1 MENSKFGL
9 LGEKLGHSHSP
20 QIYEM
25 FKIPGYELFEVPRED
40 VHTFLKTTQ
49 LEGLNVTIPYKKIAM
64 EQCDYLSETA
74 KRLGNVNTIR
84 FKDGKLYGDNTD
96 YYGFTFML
104 KELKLSFKGKKV
116 LILGTGGS
124 AQTVHAAAQDMGA
137 EQIVH
142 LSRNPQPSH
151 DWKIDSY
158 DNLIQYADFHFLV
171 NATPVGM
178 APDLMVQAISLEG
191 FTGLEGVIDLV
202 YNPIRTKLVLDARS
216 RNIPA
221 IGGLLMLVAQAK
233 KAAELYLDK
242 EIPDQSICT
251 IYNMLL
257 HKLENVVFVGMP
269 GSGKTTIGSE
279 IAQKMNRQFVDI
291 DHYIEMTT
299 HMHPAEWIIHK
310 GEGAFRE
317 VETQALHKIS
327 SMSGIVIA
335 PGGGGIL
342 SNENRIALKQNSRV
356 YWLNRTLAKLDRAN
370 RPLSTDLE
378 ALYEARRALYEA
390 VSDYAV
396 ENEDRN
402 SHLVADKIID
412 EFYQP
417 RGPVCL

>member
-1 MENSKFGL
+1 MEHNKFGL
-9 LGEKLGHSHSP
+9 LGEKLGYSHSP

-25 FKIPGYELFEVPRED
+25 FGIPGYELFEVPREE
-40 VHTFLKTTQ
+40 VSSFLKTTK
-49 LEGLNVTIPYKKIAM
+49 LKGLNVTIPYKKVAM

-104 KELKLSFKGKKV
+104 KEMNLSFRGKKV

-124 AQTVHAAAQDMGA
+124 AQTVHVAASDMGA
-137 EQIVH
+137 AQIVH
-142 LSRNPQPSH
+142 LSRNPLTSA
-151 DWKIDSY
+151 DWQVDTYANIG
-158 DNLIQYADFHFLV
+158 QYSDFHFLV

-178 APDLMVQAISLEG
+178 APDMMEQAVSLDG
-191 FTGLEGVIDLV
+191 FTCLEGVLDLV

-216 RNIPA
+216 KNIPA
-221 IGGLLMLVAQAK
+221 LGGLLMLVGQAK
-233 KAAELYLDK
+233 RAAELYLDK
-242 EIPDQSICT
+242 EIPEQDICT
-251 IYNMLL
+251 VYNILL

-299 HMHPAEWIIHK
+299 NMHPAEWIIHK

-356 YWLNRTLAKLDRAN
+356 YWLTRPLAELDRKN

-402 SHLVADKIID
+402 SDLVADKITD
-412 EFYQP
+412 EFYKL